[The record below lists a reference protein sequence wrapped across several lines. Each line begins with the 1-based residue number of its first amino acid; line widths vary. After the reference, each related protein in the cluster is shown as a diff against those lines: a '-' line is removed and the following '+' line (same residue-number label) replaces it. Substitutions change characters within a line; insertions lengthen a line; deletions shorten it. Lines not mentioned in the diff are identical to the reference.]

1 MVRAMKKHEAFCIGV
16 GVGYILEKYDG
27 DVWDGLKRWYSLKR
41 VIAEKQRRAEIERAR
56 VVDVFGDEIR

>member
-1 MVRAMKKHEAFCIGV
+1 MKKHEAFYIGV

-27 DVWDGLKRWYSLKR
+27 DFWYGLEQ
-41 VIAEKQRRAEIERAR
+41 VVAEYQRRAEIERAR

>member
-1 MVRAMKKHEAFCIGV
+1 VKKHEAFYIGV

-27 DVWDGLKRWYSLKR
+27 DFWYGLEQ
-41 VIAEKQRRAEIERAR
+41 VVAEYQRRAEIERAR